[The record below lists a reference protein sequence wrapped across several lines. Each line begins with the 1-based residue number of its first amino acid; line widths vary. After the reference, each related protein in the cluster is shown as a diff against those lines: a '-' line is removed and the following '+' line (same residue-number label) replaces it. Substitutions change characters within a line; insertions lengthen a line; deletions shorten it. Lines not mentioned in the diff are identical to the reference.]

1 MSATAITEP
10 PYHHLTESSST
21 SKFSQKTLLTL
32 LNTRCAT
39 SLHHLKQAHALI
51 LKTHLFQDHYVSGSL
66 IKCYSNPQ
74 FQSLDSS
81 IQVFNL
87 VSNPNVFVYNS
98 MIKGFLDN
106 NLPWEAL
113 FLHQRMVE
121 ANSRPNKYTYPPL
134 LKACAMLGAIEEGVQ
149 IHAHVVKHG
158 LRGDGYI
165 KSAKI
170 QMYTLHGR
178 VLDAQKVLGDGGD
191 SDVVCWNAMVDGY
204 MKCGNVEEAKKLF
217 EIMTDKNVSTWNA
230 MISGLASCG
239 RIEEAR
245 EMFDKMPD
253 RDDISWSAIIDGYNR
268 GAHFKEALEIFQ
280 EMQREKL
287 RPTKFI
293 LSSILASCANLGA
306 LDQGRWIHTFI
317 KKNPIQVD
325 AVLGTSLVDMYAQ
338 CGQIDL
344 AWEVF
349 ENMMQKEV
357 FSWNAM
363 IGGLAMHGRAED
375 AIELFLKMQRE
386 KVEPND
392 VTFVALL
399 NACAH
404 AGLVEKGLKYLIAMK
419 QVYGITPTVECY
431 GCVVNLLGRVGLL
444 NEAEELI
451 KSMPMEPNS
460 AVWGALL
467 GACRKHGDV
476 ELGERVGKI
485 LLKLEPENSGRYALL
500 SNIYAKAGR
509 WEDVANLRKLMKQTG
524 VKTSTGKSTIDV
536 GGSVHEFKMGDG
548 SHPQM
553 QEIYLMLQK
562 IMEKIRLEGYEP
574 NTSQVLFE
582 IEEEEKETELR
593 YHSEKLAI
601 AFGLLNT
608 APGMTIRVVKNLR
621 VCEDCHEATKLISK
635 VYNREIIMRDRT
647 RYHHFRNG
655 ICSCRDFW

>member
-1 MSATAITEP
+1 
-10 PYHHLTESSST
+10 
-21 SKFSQKTLLTL
+21 
-32 LNTRCAT
+32 
-39 SLHHLKQAHALI
+39 
-51 LKTHLFQDHYVSGSL
+51 
-66 IKCYSNPQ
+66 
-74 FQSLDSS
+74 
-81 IQVFNL
+81 
-87 VSNPNVFVYNS
+87 
-98 MIKGFLDN
+98 
-106 NLPWEAL
+106 
-113 FLHQRMVE
+113 MVE

-191 SDVVCWNAMVDGY
+191 SDVVCWNAMVDG
-204 MKCGNVEEAKKLF
+204 
-217 EIMTDKNVSTWNA
+217 
-230 MISGLASCG
+230 
-239 RIEEAR
+239 
-245 EMFDKMPD
+245 
-253 RDDISWSAIIDGYNR
+253 
-268 GAHFKEALEIFQ
+268 
-280 EMQREKL
+280 
-287 RPTKFI
+287 
-293 LSSILASCANLGA
+293 
-306 LDQGRWIHTFI
+306 
-317 KKNPIQVD
+317 
-325 AVLGTSLVDMYAQ
+325 
-338 CGQIDL
+338 
-344 AWEVF
+344 
-349 ENMMQKEV
+349 
-357 FSWNAM
+357 
-363 IGGLAMHGRAED
+363 
-375 AIELFLKMQRE
+375 
-386 KVEPND
+386 
-392 VTFVALL
+392 
-399 NACAH
+399 
-404 AGLVEKGLKYLIAMK
+404 
-419 QVYGITPTVECY
+419 
-431 GCVVNLLGRVGLL
+431 
-444 NEAEELI
+444 
-451 KSMPMEPNS
+451 
-460 AVWGALL
+460 
-467 GACRKHGDV
+467 KHGDV